1 MTVVTAPPDDIYYTK
16 DTPVED
22 ISKACV
28 DYFMMQYN
36 WSEVSS
42 FYNTLILADFIGI
55 SRKRNRR
62 LS

>member
-42 FYNTLILADFIGI
+42 FYNTLTLVNFIGI
-55 SRKRNRR
+55 S
-62 LS
+62 